1 MKSVCPVFFVTIHSV
16 SLCSPSPDFE
26 RSSSLEGKKMVFDNS
41 PASPE
46 SLPDFVDQKP
56 HFGASKWRVVQWR
69 KTLILMTLPKKAVFF
84 LQKNLQ
90 KPNQKVFFLHIVI
103 ANILIEKEV
112 VYNRRERACPSGKSK
127 TAPAW
132 YTRDNRGIA
141 KRKK

>member
-1 MKSVCPVFFVTIHSV
+1 MACFFVTIHSV

-26 RSSSLEGKKMVFDNS
+26 RSSSLAEKKMVF
-41 PASPE
+41 
-46 SLPDFVDQKP
+46 DQKP

-69 KTLILMTLPKKAVFF
+69 KTLILMALPKKAVFF